1 MLVIQLKKMTI
12 TQKLWKLKIKL
23 LLIEIMINTLLLKNI
38 ISLHQKNLLQNQH
51 KQIQQGKV
59 IFRNFVKKKD
69 FDNKPKKLNKNVF
82 SNNNNNNNN
91 NNSNDN
97 NINNSNNSN
106 NNNHKNNK
114 HVLVE
119 HELNEVSEK
128 VKAISTKG
136 LTKDLISK
144 ISILNRAKYF
154 YSGILQN
161 YFVFIPAKKYI
172 KYFSGTTQIN
182 SWKSSGMS
190 ENNIENTTKSGSN
203 FAPIFVDHH
212 VLHNINFN
220 ENCFINNKIS
230 IPKK

>member
-1 MLVIQLKKMTI
+1 M
-12 TQKLWKLKIKL
+12 
-23 LLIEIMINTLLLKNI
+23 
-38 ISLHQKNLLQNQH
+38 
-51 KQIQQGKV
+51 
-59 IFRNFVKKKD
+59 
-69 FDNKPKKLNKNVF
+69 
-82 SNNNNNNNN
+82 
-91 NNSNDN
+91 
-97 NINNSNNSN
+97 
-106 NNNHKNNK
+106 
-114 HVLVE
+114 
-119 HELNEVSEK
+119 
-128 VKAISTKG
+128 
-136 LTKDLISK
+136 SK

-161 YFVFIPAKKYI
+161 YFVLIPAKKYI

-220 ENCFINNKIS
+220 ENCFTNNKIS